1 MFSQERKV
9 RFHAKMDLDWV
20 CVGRPMKIYFVRH
33 GEATH
38 NASFLIRQSES
49 AYRDPAH
56 RDAILTTMGH

>member
-1 MFSQERKV
+1 
-9 RFHAKMDLDWV
+9 
-20 CVGRPMKIYFVRH
+20 MKIYFVRH